1 MDSNGS
7 RYWLLL
13 GPEDWG
19 ACVRSDLAGSPTLA
33 SLWPAGASVGELAAE
48 GWDAD
53 DAELMLPR
61 EAFRFRAAPL
71 DVKPGAASRRGA
83 AADADGNVFWI
94 DEDGRRILRQCA
106 QSGQLSVFWPVERPM
121 PEVVGAVTQAFGP
134 ELPLLGEPTPAF
146 RGAGQPRFGDASVA
160 DEAAPQ
166 LAGLAMSP
174 DHRLIAGSIAPAGLL
189 DFDLIAG
196 GPPRW
201 LAWPDA
207 APGVRAFMPCDIA
220 ADACGLWILDR
231 ALPADAPP
239 AMPVD
244 ARLWRL
250 DRRLASVGPA
260 GAAPVAEAG
269 DFGPQGG
276 GARALPPAPKR
287 IDFAHAIALALRSP
301 IAVESLPDGRV
312 ILLDTPLAGDADPW
326 GALVI
331 VSADPAVARV
341 RLSLDAVR
349 AVIADEDADA
359 FRLAGHALLAGAPAA
374 DDGGAARAQLWVVG
388 DDGNQAFRILLVARA
403 GVLSLEPLPE
413 FLPMRRYGG
422 RGLVSV
428 AGAPKYDHETG
439 AGFGRQAGAQP
450 GQRST
455 AGAAGLL
462 ADAWE
467 AAGRQAGG
475 LHSDGHWV
483 PLVVQRRPRYSRSL
497 QVDTWPG
504 TAARPPFDAGE
515 PGCTWHRIVMDVAI
529 PPACA
534 IRIQARAADDLAGL
548 RNAPWRD
555 QPALVPR
562 AIGAELP
569 WLARRDAQPIQ
580 CERGSRE
587 LLLQG
592 VKGRYAQLRIVL
604 LGNGL
609 ATPRVGALRIWYPR
623 FDYLRYLPACW
634 REDAIAADFLE
645 RFLANVEGLFTS
657 WEDRLAA
664 VQLLFDARTA
674 PREALPWLAGWLGLA
689 LDAQLD
695 ERRRRLLVR
704 YGHRLLARRGTLP
717 ALQRLVRI
725 ATDPCVDPSIFDD
738 DAPLAERPGDVRYL
752 ERPNGAAHTLVVRV
766 PVRRTAVGSAATLTR
781 VRDVLAIALPAHVAG
796 SVETVDYAFRL
807 GAARVGYE
815 TQLAADDPIAAAIV
829 DFANLGMARLAAPPE
844 GAARWAVDR
853 DRLGSLGVLS

>member
-13 GPEDWG
+13 GLEDWG

-33 SLWPAGASVGELAAE
+33 SRWPAGASAGELAAE

-71 DVKPGAASRRGA
+71 DVKPGAARRRGA

-106 QSGQLSVFWPVERPM
+106 QSGQLSVFWPVARPM

-134 ELPLLGEPTPAF
+134 ELPLLAEPAPVF
-146 RGAGQPRFGDASVA
+146 RGVGQPRFGDASVA

-166 LAGLAMSP
+166 LAGLAMTP
-174 DHRLIAGSIAPAGLL
+174 DHRLIAGSITPAGLL

-260 GAAPVAEAG
+260 GAASVTEAG

-301 IAVESLPDGRV
+301 IAVESLPDGRA

-349 AVIADEDADA
+349 VVIADEDADA
-359 FRLAGHALLAGAPAA
+359 FLLAGHALLAEAPAA
-374 DDGGAARAQLWVVG
+374 DDGSAARAQLWVVG
-388 DDGNQAFRILLVARA
+388 DDGNQAFRILLVERA

-428 AGAPKYDHETG
+428 AGAPKYD
-439 AGFGRQAGAQP
+439 
-450 GQRST
+450 
-455 AGAAGLL
+455 
-462 ADAWE
+462 
-467 AAGRQAGG
+467 
-475 LHSDGHWV
+475 SDGHWV

-592 VKGRYAQLRIVL
+592 VQGRYAQLRIVL

-689 LDAQLD
+689 LDPQLD

-766 PVRRTAVGSAATLTR
+766 PVRRTAVGAAATLTR

-853 DRLGSLGVLS
+853 DRLGFLGVLS